1 MLKTYERRMWF
12 ERTSAVRGS
21 RVSRSE
27 ASLYTDGLSKAQQR
41 LIDCVRLGGK
51 TPQLGFEWPCSNTL
65 VWSMHWLSSHPQNV
79 DGCIMEFG
87 VYSGKSLSKM
97 SVCYPKTQVYAF
109 DSFEGLPEKW
119 ANKLPAGHY
128 NTGGTVP
135 RVSSNVEIVKGQ
147 YKDTLDAFL
156 RVRDGKAFLVH
167 MSCTLH
173 SSTLYVVENL
183 LKYGWLVAGTVIV
196 FDSFMNYSAQWV
208 RDGEFAALVDA
219 IESHPSLKV

>member
-1 MLKTYERRMWF
+1 
-12 ERTSAVRGS
+12 
-21 RVSRSE
+21 
-27 ASLYTDGLSKAQQR
+27 
-41 LIDCVRLGGK
+41 
-51 TPQLGFEWPCSNTL
+51 
-65 VWSMHWLSSHPQNV
+65 
-79 DGCIMEFG
+79 
-87 VYSGKSLSKM
+87 M